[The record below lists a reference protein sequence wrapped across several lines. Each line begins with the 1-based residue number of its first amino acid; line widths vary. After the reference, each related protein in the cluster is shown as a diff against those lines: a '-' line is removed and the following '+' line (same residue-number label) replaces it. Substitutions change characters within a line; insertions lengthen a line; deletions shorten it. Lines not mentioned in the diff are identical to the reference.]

1 MISTQPIPERANVT
15 PEIFGQEIYP
25 AAQPV
30 VLRGF
35 ARDWPAVALARSSS
49 QELIAYLK
57 ARDSGAIIDCLY
69 GPPEIGG
76 RFFYNTGMTGLNFTR
91 RSCSLTQALELL
103 VRNPDAAVH
112 VQATPT
118 AGLLPGFSDENHL
131 ALFSAAIPA
140 RIWIGNAVIVQTHF
154 DLSQNI
160 ACVVAGR
167 RRFTL
172 FPPDQLPNLYMGPI
186 ERTLAGTPVSLVCLE
201 DVDENAFPKFKEAA
215 RHALSSEL
223 GPGDAI
229 FIPYLWWHHVRSLDP
244 INVLVNYWWNEYDS
258 LGSPMDVLLHAI
270 LTLRDLPPAMKD
282 AWKAM
287 FDEFVFSQPPSG
299 AGHLPPHI
307 RGGLGQLDQRART
320 ELWNALAQGVNGH
333 VARNHTFRFQT
344 QATLPAGK
352 PDH

>member
-1 MISTQPIPERANVT
+1 MISTQPISERTNVT
-15 PEIFGQEIYP
+15 PEVFRQEIYP

-30 VLRGF
+30 VMRGF
-35 ARDWPAVALARSSS
+35 AAAWPAVALARRSS
-49 QELIAYLK
+49 EDLIAYFK
-57 ARDSGAIIDCLY
+57 TKDSGAIVGCLY

-76 RFFYNTGMTGLNFTR
+76 RFFYNAGMTGLNFTR
-91 RSCSLTQALELL
+91 RSCTLTQALDLIAG
-103 VRNPDAAVH
+103 NPDAAVH
-112 VQATPT
+112 VQSTPT
-118 AGLLPGFSDENHL
+118 AGLLPGFSDENRL
-131 ALFSAAIPA
+131 SLFSAAIPA

-186 ERTLAGTPVSLVCLE
+186 EHTPAGTPVSLVCLE
-201 DVDENAFPKFKEAA
+201 EVDEATFPKFKEAA
-215 RHALSSEL
+215 KHALSSEL

-244 INVLVNYWWNEYDS
+244 FNVLVNYWWNEYDS

-270 LTLRDLPPAMKD
+270 LTLRDLPPSMKD
-282 AWKAM
+282 AWKAT

-299 AGHLPPHI
+299 AGHLPPHV

-320 ELWNALAQGVNGH
+320 ELWNALAQGVNSH
-333 VARNHTFRFQT
+333 VARNHAFRLPK
-344 QATLPAGK
+344 QAPTLPGK
-352 PDH
+352 SED